1 MGSDFNTD
9 DTRQR
14 IIQAATQA
22 FGETGYTKA
31 TTRAIA
37 ERAGVN
43 EVTLFRHFGSKK
55 NLLLACIQAG
65 NQAGFAETFQ
75 AHLTGDYAAD
85 IHRMARMQ
93 RDSTLRSREVLRLL
107 ICEAQVVAE
116 LQAALLQGAEGN
128 RALLAEYFR
137 QQIDA
142 GIVRADL
149 DPLTLAYGFDSLFSS
164 YVLFEQWLGASML
177 PDIPAEQV
185 VDSLASVFIQGTL
198 AAKGAK

>member
-1 MGSDFNTD
+1 MGTDSSTD

-14 IIQAATQA
+14 IIQAALQA
-22 FGETGYTKA
+22 FGETGYTRA

-55 NLLLACIQAG
+55 NLLRACIQAG
-65 NQAGFAETFQ
+65 NEAGFSETFQ

-85 IHRMARMQ
+85 IHLMARLQ
-93 RDSTLRSREVLRLL
+93 RESTLRGRDILRLL

-116 LQAALLQGAEGN
+116 LQAALAQGAEGN
-128 RALLAEYFR
+128 RALLADYFR

-149 DPLTLAYGFDSLFSS
+149 DPLTLAYGFVSLFSS
-164 YVLFEQWLGASML
+164 YVLFEQLMGASML

-198 AAKGAK
+198 AEKGEQ